1 MVLVNSN
8 IKQSISKAV
17 KEGVPPYVVYMALQ
31 ESPEI
36 LGLSEDVVITEEII
50 EVLRTEYQSVKPIE
64 ELSVED
70 VEVIDN
76 LLAEEDNSIYQAC
89 IAFYIHTFFEED
101 TQERT
106 NNAFF
111 YLVGKNR

>member
-1 MVLVNSN
+1 MNSN

-17 KEGVPPYVVYMALQ
+17 KEGIPPYVVYMALQ

-36 LGLSEDVVITEEII
+36 LGLSEDVVVTEEIL
-50 EVLRTEYQSVKPIE
+50 EVLRAECQSVNPIE

-89 IAFYIHTFFEED
+89 IAFYIHTFFEEN

-111 YLVGKNR
+111 YLVEKNR

>member
-1 MVLVNSN
+1 MNSN
-8 IKQSISKAV
+8 LKQSISKAV
-17 KEGVPPYVVYMALQ
+17 KEGIPPYVIYMALQ

-36 LGLSEDVVITEEII
+36 LGLSEDVVVTEEIL
-50 EVLRTEYQSVKPIE
+50 EVLREEYQSVNPIE
-64 ELSVED
+64 ELSAED
-70 VEVIDN
+70 MEVIDN

-89 IAFYIHTFFEED
+89 IAFYIHTFFEEN

-111 YLVGKNR
+111 YLVEKCK

>member
-1 MVLVNSN
+1 MNSN
-8 IKQSISKAV
+8 LKQSISKAV
-17 KEGVPPYVVYMALQ
+17 KDGIPPYVVYMALQ

-36 LGLSEDVVITEEII
+36 LWLSEDVVVTEEVL
-50 EVLRTEYQSVKPIE
+50 EVLRAEYQSVNPIE

-70 VEVIDN
+70 IETIDN
-76 LLAEEDNSIYQAC
+76 LLTEEDNSIYQAC
-89 IAFYIHTFFEED
+89 IAFYIHAFFEEN

-111 YLVGKNR
+111 YLVEKNK

>member
-1 MVLVNSN
+1 MNSDL
-8 IKQSISKAV
+8 KQSISKAV
-17 KEGVPPYVVYMALQ
+17 KEGIPPYVVYMALQ

-36 LGLSEDVVITEEII
+36 LGLSEDVVVTEEIL
-50 EVLRTEYQSVKPIE
+50 EVLRAEYQSVNPIE

-70 VEVIDN
+70 MEVIDN
-76 LLAEEDNSIYQAC
+76 LLTEEDNSIYQAC
-89 IAFYIHTFFEED
+89 IAFYIHTFFEEN

-111 YLVGKNR
+111 YLVEKCK

>member
-1 MVLVNSN
+1 MNSN
-8 IKQSISKAV
+8 LKQSISKAV
-17 KEGVPPYVVYMALQ
+17 KEGIPPYVVYMALQ

-36 LGLSEDVVITEEII
+36 LGLSEDVVVTKEVL
-50 EVLRTEYQSVKPIE
+50 EVLRVEYQSVNPIE

-70 VEVIDN
+70 MEVIDN
-76 LLAEEDNSIYQAC
+76 LLTEEDNSIYQAC
-89 IAFYIHTFFEED
+89 IAFYIHTFFEEN

-111 YLVGKNR
+111 YLVEKCK

>member
-1 MVLVNSN
+1 MNSN
-8 IKQSISKAV
+8 LKQSISKAV
-17 KEGVPPYVVYMALQ
+17 KEGIPPYVVYMALQ
-31 ESPEI
+31 ESPEV
-36 LGLSEDVVITEEII
+36 LGLSEDAAITEEIL
-50 EVLRTEYQSVKPIE
+50 EVLRVEYQSVNPIE

-70 VEVIDN
+70 MEVIDN
-76 LLAEEDNSIYQAC
+76 LLTEEDNSIYQAC

-111 YLVGKNR
+111 YLVEKCK